1 MSILRPVSPIS
12 PINQALLALAVIVM
26 TAVFIEHGSV
36 DVTISSW
43 FYVEQGRWLLSKD
56 QFVFSML
63 FYKLP
68 KWLLIVFGVYLL
80 ATLAWRQ
87 FIADTKFIA
96 ATNTMADKTMADKT
110 DNSAKSLFG
119 RRDAP
124 IYAPLANFGQSDILY
139 VFAVLALTPLLVA
152 TLKSLTHVPCPHE
165 LLIFAGDKPYL
176 SLWQDILSQQR
187 AKCFPA
193 AHASSGFGL
202 YGLAFVPALQHKRWR
217 YVILVSAI
225 GWTMGLYKMM
235 IGDHFFSHTLVSM
248 ALAWFVASGL
258 SAVFFAKKHDIDF

>member
-80 ATLAWRQ
+80 TALAWRQ
-87 FIADTKFIA
+87 FIAD
-96 ATNTMADKTMADKT
+96 KT
-110 DNSAKSLFG
+110 DNSAKLLFG
-119 RRDAP
+119 RRYAP

-258 SAVFFAKKHDIDF
+258 SAVFFTKKHDIDF

>member
-68 KWLLIVFGVYLL
+68 KWLLIVFGAYLL
-80 ATLAWRQ
+80 TTLVWRQ
-87 FIADTKFIA
+87 FITDTKFIA
-96 ATNTMADKTMADKT
+96 DTNTMADKT

-124 IYAPLANFGQSDILY
+124 IYALANFGQSDILY

-235 IGDHFFSHTLVSM
+235 IGDHFFSHTLASM

-258 SAVFFAKKHDIDF
+258 SAVFFTKKHDIDF

>member
-1 MSILRPVSPIS
+1 MSSLRPVS

-87 FIADTKFIA
+87 FIADT
-96 ATNTMADKTMADKT
+96 NTMADKT

-119 RRDAP
+119 WRDAP

-235 IGDHFFSHTLVSM
+235 VGDHFFSHTLVSM

-258 SAVFFAKKHDIDF
+258 SAVFFAKSAISD